1 MRDSIGVTRSSER
14 NNRDVRRWLLF
25 VGAQSY
31 YSGAMTMFFTAVP
44 GLPFQTMEEA
54 LNAFP
59 AWKMVVDEAEV
70 SQILYRAKAGEPGF
84 VVKKS

>member
-1 MRDSIGVTRSSER
+1 
-14 NNRDVRRWLLF
+14 
-25 VGAQSY
+25 
-31 YSGAMTMFFTAVP
+31 MTMFFTAVP